1 LAFTGFPVGRPN
13 AGGVIGENP
22 NGFAGVFLGKV
33 RVTGTLSKGGG
44 GFEIDHPIDPQNK
57 YLSHSFVESPDMLN
71 VYNGNVTTDAQ
82 GNAAVTLPDYFE
94 ALNREFRYQLTVI
107 GQFAQAIVAEEIRD
121 NRFTIKSDK
130 PRIKVSWQVTGVR
143 KDPWAVANRIQVEAQ
158 KTSDEKGRY
167 LHPHL
172 WERPGE
178 ARREDVHHEPG
189 DRPGA
194 PGERAA
200 GTAQAPSGTA
210 SPGAPA
216 GERLDR
222 QELER
227 LVVEAGQLA
236 CRSAPAVIDRARL
249 EADWREIEAS
259 IQRLRPV
266 APRTKGRGRATGG
279 NGEAWI
285 GMTWDA

>member
-1 LAFTGFPVGRPN
+1 V
-13 AGGVIGENP
+13 
-22 NGFAGVFLGKV
+22 
-33 RVTGTLSKGGG
+33 
-44 GFEIDHPIDPQNK
+44 
-57 YLSHSFVESPDMLN
+57 
-71 VYNGNVTTDAQ
+71 
-82 GNAAVTLPDYFE
+82 
-94 ALNREFRYQLTVI
+94 FRYQLTVI

-143 KDPWAVANRIQVEAQ
+143 KDPWAVANRIPVEAQ
-158 KTSDEKGRY
+158 KTGDEKGRY

-178 ARREDVHHEPG
+178 AQREDVHQ
-189 DRPGA
+189 RPRPETDPVRRA
-194 PGERAA
+194 SELLPEQLRPRLEQLLQTLRRGERLDREELQNVTAAA
-200 GTAQAPSGTA
+200 GAAARDPRSTIDRAQLEEEWRKVEA
-210 SPGAPA
+210 SIQRMRPRALEDAGARLRQLGQLLPEQLRPRLDQHLQA
-216 GERLDR
+216 LQRGERLDR

-236 CRSAPAVIDRARL
+236 SRSAPAVIDRARL

-279 NGEAWI
+279 NGEA
-285 GMTWDA
+285 G